1 MRIGDKSRG
10 SAGAIAGVIALVI
23 VIIVGVAIVRQ
34 VNSVSG
40 GTAAGG
46 SSNGTGTGA
55 GALTNAAKVQQT
67 ATPNSKGGY
76 NVTVTVR
83 NSASTN
89 ADYLVDIKAT
99 SADGATLYDTGQA
112 SFHGMAP
119 GDTEDA
125 PALLAKLTSEQASS
139 AKYVVT
145 SVKQLPATDPSY

>member
-1 MRIGDKSRG
+1 MRMGAKSRS

-23 VIIVGVAIVRQ
+23 VIIVGVAIVRN
-34 VNSVSG
+34 VNASG
-40 GTAAGG
+40 GGGGAAT
-46 SSNGTGTGA
+46 GTGGGGGA
-55 GALTNAAKVQQT
+55 GALLNAAKVQQT

-76 NVTVTVR
+76 QVTVTVR

-89 ADYLVDIKAT
+89 ADYLVDVKAT
-99 SADGATLYDTGQA
+99 SADGATIYDTGQA

-125 PALLAKLTSEQASS
+125 PALLAKLTKEQASK